1 MSVFDGKGRLRTF
14 SSIVK
19 LRNFELSRKKRRR
32 GRPRKVYYTLSGLLF
47 GAARTLHN
55 IIRTW
60 AGCVAH
66 LGMGAMRRPEYEMSE
81 KYRLPRLSFFINL
94 PNLGEVL

>member
-1 MSVFDGKGRLRTF
+1 MVKDVYGRFLLYSNFATLN
-14 SSIVK
+14 SQG
-19 LRNFELSRKKRRR
+19 RNGNGE
-32 GRPRKVYYTLSGLLF
+32 RPRKMYYTLSGLPF

-66 LGMGAMRRPEYEMSE
+66 PLRGAMRRPEYGMSE
-81 KYRLPRLSFFINL
+81 KYRLLRPLFFINL